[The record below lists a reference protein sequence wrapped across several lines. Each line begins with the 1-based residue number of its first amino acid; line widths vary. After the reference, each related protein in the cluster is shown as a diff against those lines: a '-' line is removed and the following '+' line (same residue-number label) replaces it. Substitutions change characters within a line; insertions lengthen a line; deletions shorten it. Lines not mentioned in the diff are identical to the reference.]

1 MNTPTK
7 IIADSSAFEAIC
19 KAQYHPDVFTNL
31 PFSTTNVCVEEVKRN
46 KSMASGTREEA
57 LAQVLD
63 YIRSD
68 DATVFPTGVEYDP
81 YVDHQG
87 EDSIVW
93 TLENADTTNVRYIFL
108 FDGPASDELKDI
120 VSGGEIE
127 VSTPGRPYELVWQG
141 GFITEDEHHESLR
154 EIAREEGWEGEQL
167 VDPLIHTE
175 YEDVF

>member
-7 IIADSSAFEAIC
+7 IISDTSALEAIC

-46 KSMASGTREEA
+46 RSMASGTREEA
-57 LAQVLD
+57 LGQVLD
-63 YIRSD
+63 YIRSG
-68 DATVFPTGVEYDP
+68 DATVFPTDIEHDP

-108 FDGPASDELKDI
+108 FDGPASDELKNI
-120 VSGGEIE
+120 VANGGIE

-141 GFITEDEHHESLR
+141 GFITEDEHHEALR
-154 EIAREEGWEGEQL
+154 EIATEEGWEGEQL
-167 VDPLIHTE
+167 IDPLVHTE